1 MCSVMVRRVEE
12 NCGEQQ
18 IAGQRNRDD
27 AAYTDHG
34 DPCAL
39 FSAQLFGEQRQ
50 RGEIENQKQTGKS
63 DRQCLP
69 LLFLRLC
76 GRDGVR
82 LVDDVKHPAQIFL

>member
-1 MCSVMVRRVEE
+1 MVRRVEE

-18 IAGQRNRDD
+18 ITGQRNRDD
-27 AAYTDHG
+27 AAIRRSRRSV
-34 DPCAL
+34 CSFFAAA
-39 FSAQLFGEQRQ
+39 FWEQRQ

-63 DRQCLP
+63 DRHCLH